1 MEKKMTNRLNL
12 LKKISVL
19 PSAFFFILWFCASSF
34 AAVID
39 APHNDTNAIECGA
52 CHSYSLWWQYSPAVN
67 NSGTSYAQIS
77 DAVCNKCHAPGGS
90 APNKIPHSRQSM
102 AGASHD
108 SYLGEWATTS
118 CIDCHNP
125 HYQEQLDWLNTDA
138 SLSTKLFL
146 VTGTISAGSIQVNS
160 TTKTTTLNFKNA
172 DAHAH
177 WLDPALWPA
186 KSGPG
191 RGLILV
197 IRDSSENSFE
207 VNSASVTTAIVS
219 GTANGAGSITV
230 QGSIPASYNGADT
243 NFALIYGQLLRKS
256 ITTPSSGGREVKF
269 FDSTITYSEGLA
281 GGSADPAGNPS
292 QGICQV
298 CHVNTKYY
306 NADGLQPDRT
316 NPSGP
321 RLAATSHNPT
331 VSCTSCHLMALGF
344 RPNGDYT
351 APAAPTIGA
360 YTSPTAN
367 SSLTLSGTAEANAT
381 LVIKRGSEVLA
392 STTVNSSGNWSAEVT
407 LTEGANSLSITAK
420 DAALN
425 ESTATVISVT
435 LNTPPPVVLVSIA
448 VTPATP
454 SISQG
459 ATKQFTAI
467 GTYSDNTNQDL
478 TSSVTWTSSNTA
490 VATIS
495 PAGMATSIAIGS
507 TTISAAAGAISGST
521 TLTVTATAVAAQPA
535 INISMDLHCDPLNQ
549 QLTLDQRRV
558 FFHKQLANTKWLLDL
573 VEPYGVKVSFLAV
586 GECYEFC
593 SEESEQAACLPLL
606 TRLQTSGGILGTH
619 QHADYYSKAHDW
631 PTIANAYNNPL
642 PADVRKVWD
651 SGKQFTDQAVRLTLG
666 ITDPAA
672 ISAVNTA
679 AESHAQL
686 TDPNQMME
694 EYGYTVREGGADQIM
709 ASYFNHVPWNPFRP
723 GQTAISEDLTT
734 QFVTVPQGMVVG
746 HTGPHLGL
754 WQDGTSAR
762 KKAEFLQIYAN
773 WKERNRTG
781 AMSKV
786 WSFGWGVHTQDLDSG
801 SESRAAIADLIPWL
815 RDEFV
820 SKADATGKPPAK
832 FASYLDIRDEYLA
845 WEAAHPG
852 LSSFNCVATSTN
864 YALYPYL
871 AWANHYMRFA
881 RLDSRIVSSGADVF
895 LLKAGDYSVTTPT
908 TYPFVL
914 ASATNSPTSV
924 DFSATLG
931 AGILRRIKLND
942 GSVTDVA
949 ASSVNLDI
957 EPVVLCAPGNCDAIL
972 ALENVSSPSLVSI
985 AVTPASPT
993 ITEGGTQQFTATG
1006 TYADSSTQNL
1016 SASVIWTSSNQ
1027 AAATLSNTGLATA
1040 VAAGTTTITAE
1051 SGDISGGTTL
1061 TVTSTAPHFVDGNG
1075 ANGINYDG
1083 AKAAMEPQLTV
1094 FSDTLY
1100 AAWQESNGNAYQIRV
1115 KKYDES
1121 AWAWADG
1128 GTANGL
1134 NFDPT
1139 KAASSAQLTVFGS
1152 ALYAAW
1158 YESNGTVTRIRVKKY
1173 DGSTWTWADGGTAN
1187 GLNFTQSKNAKNP
1200 QLTTFGGNLYAIW
1213 EELSPVNFSQIRVK
1227 KYDGSTWVW
1236 ADGGSAVGINY
1247 SPTLAATAPQLTEFN
1262 GNLYAI
1268 WQEKSGP
1275 VDQIRVKR
1283 YNGSAWVWVDGGI
1296 ATGINFTPGNNGDR
1310 AQLTVYGN
1318 ALYATWREGNAAT
1331 KYQIRVK
1338 KYDGSQW
1345 TWADG
1350 GSASGLN
1357 YNTTQDGHE
1366 SQLTVSGSNMYAI
1379 WCEAKPA
1386 ALEVRVRQYDG
1397 SAWTWFDGGTA
1408 NGINFDATRDGN
1420 NQQLT
1425 VFRNRLYATWWESAA
1440 TGSQI
1445 RVSTFSVPTPDFS
1458 LQAFSPASIQS
1469 GASGTATVTVTRTN
1483 GHLAAITLNLA
1494 SNAQG
1499 ITASGSIAAGAGS
1512 GTLSIV
1518 VPSAVAAGT
1527 YPLTLNG
1534 SDGSLS
1540 RSVGFILTVT
1550 QAAASQSSTGSAFG
1564 VYLSHTLPT
1573 KFMLDEGLTSQAMF
1587 DWSDQHMATLG
1598 AHWTRYSLLA
1608 AWQLIEPTIGGG
1620 YNWSANGPN
1629 GAPDAILGAVYAP
1642 GNDIHTVVN
1651 IQALSLGTGTP
1662 TRSPFTNQTDYRA
1675 FVQALAERYD
1685 GDGASDAPGGIKV
1698 DYFQLANEVQD
1709 WFDRGLT
1716 ADQYGEAAQ
1725 ITLEALRAA
1734 NPNAQLIMMG
1744 GFSRGGTEV
1753 TLEDR
1758 YKQAIQALKS
1768 RGVKPVA
1775 IDLHWWFW
1783 ITDGLPWQSSVVL
1796 DARAYLDSIG
1806 WQDVQIW
1813 SMEDGAWAG
1822 CPANLT
1828 ALTEEEQALTLVKR
1842 FVWGRANGIV
1852 KLFWQGLIDMY
1863 NFDGK
1868 ADSPFNSMGLVDDG
1882 EQNCADISRR
1892 NTTRIGYWSYQK
1904 LAANT
1909 DNLVATPSG
1918 TVSGT
1923 HDGTSVF
1930 AYQYLRKSD
1939 SAPFYI
1945 VWREGGTGSVTLSV
1959 PGSAYHLTNLIPDR
1973 FGTFQES
1980 DITPVAGSI
1989 TVNAGS
1995 QPILIFPAAVTADTT
2010 PPTVGISSPV
2020 SGATVSGTV
2029 PVTATAVD
2037 NIGVSKVELYVDS
2050 SLKSSTTTSPYTFS
2064 LDTTLLTN
2072 ASHTL
2077 LAKAYDAA
2085 GNQAASA
2092 SISVTVNNASLSALV
2107 LVTQFAGNGLYKL
2120 DPLTN
2125 TIVSQLSFSANPG
2138 RPAADLTRRLAYVP
2152 LGDQLI
2158 ALKPD
2163 TMEYSILAVSGLG
2176 LDGTTTALSP
2186 DGKTLAV
2193 INHGTDGIR
2202 SSDDRLDIVT
2212 LNPGVWPP
2220 TASLNFSV
2228 TVGQQP
2234 IRTLIDHNGRYAVV
2248 SVRDDSKILVVDLVT
2263 HQTALQ
2269 VTLAANSNP
2278 EGMDL
2283 HPSQNIAY
2291 VTLHGS
2297 NKIEIINLDTTPPQ
2311 EVTSVAI
2318 QSSKPGNNPQP
2329 SGGSFTP
2336 NGSRFYVSGQSTNE
2350 VLLFNTP
2357 TVTAPVQDTTVSL
2370 ASAQQPHTIVYFPD
2384 DRAYVANTF
2393 NTQAHGN
2400 IVVLQN
2406 YSATPSVSQQIL
2418 TDVLMNPLYLAYFP
2432 AVGGP

>member
-1 MEKKMTNRLNL
+1 MINRLNAVKKLSIVSGAL
-12 LKKISVL
+12 LFVWCLCTLSL
-19 PSAFFFILWFCASSF
+19 

-39 APHNDTNAIECGA
+39 APHNDTNAIECNA
-52 CHSYSLWWQYSPAVN
+52 CHTYSLWWQYSPAIN
-67 NSGTSYAQIS
+67 NSGTSYSQIS
-77 DAVCNKCHAPGGS
+77 DGVCNKCHAPGDS
-90 APNKIPHSRQSM
+90 DTNEMPHSRTSM
-102 AGASHD
+102 VGTSHD
-108 SYLGEWATTS
+108 SYLGEWTTTK

-125 HYQEQLDWLNTDA
+125 HYQEQLNWLSSDS
-138 SLSTKLFL
+138 SLSANLFL
-146 VTGTISAGSIQVNS
+146 VTGVISAGSIQGNS
-160 TTKTTTLNFKNA
+160 AANTTTLNYKNA
-172 DAHAH
+172 DAHSH
-177 WLDPALWPA
+177 WLDPASWSA

-197 IRDSSENSFE
+197 IRDSTANSFE
-207 VNSASVTTAIVS
+207 VNSASLTTAIVA

-230 QGSIPASYNGADT
+230 QGSIPASYNAADT
-243 NFALIYGQLLRKS
+243 NFALIYGQLLKKS
-256 ITTPSSGGREVKF
+256 ITTPSAGGRDVKF
-269 FDSTITYSEGLA
+269 FDAGTTYNDGIV
-281 GGSADPAGNPS
+281 GGSVDPVGNPS

-298 CHVNTKYY
+298 CHTNTTYY

-321 RLAATSHNPT
+321 RLAATAHNPT
-331 VSCTSCHLMALGF
+331 LSCTSCHPMALGF
-344 RPNGDYT
+344 RSTNGDYT
-351 APAAPTIGA
+351 APNAPIVAA
-360 YTSPTAN
+360 YTSPTAIAN
-367 SSLTLSGTAEANAT
+367 FALSGTAEANAT
-381 LVIKRGSEVLA
+381 LAIKRGSEVLA
-392 STTVNSSGNWSAEVT
+392 STTVDASGNWNAAVT
-407 LTEGANSLSITAK
+407 LLEGVNSLTITAK

-425 ESTATVISVT
+425 ESAPTVISVT
-435 LNTPPPVVLVSIA
+435 LNTPPPAVLVSIA
-448 VTPATP
+448 ITPATP
-454 SISQG
+454 SILQG
-459 ATKQFTAI
+459 ATEPFTAT
-467 GTYSDNTNQDL
+467 GTYSDNSVLDL
-478 TSSVTWTSSNTA
+478 TASATWTSTNPA

-495 PAGMATSIAIGS
+495 PAGMATSVSIGS
-507 TTISAAAGAISGST
+507 TTISAASGIISGST
-521 TLTVTATAVAAQPA
+521 TLAVTAAAVAAQPT

-549 QLTLDQRRV
+549 QLPLDQRRV
-558 FFHKQLANTKWLLDL
+558 FFHRQLANTKWLLDL
-573 VEPYGVKVSFLAV
+573 LEPYGVKVSFLAV

-593 SEESEQAACLPLL
+593 TEESEQAACLPLL
-606 TRLQTSGGILGTH
+606 TRLQASGGILGTH
-619 QHADYYSKAHDW
+619 QHADYSRGVHDW
-631 PTIANAYNNPL
+631 PTIANAYTNPD

-672 ISAVNTA
+672 IAAVNTA

-686 TDPNQMME
+686 TDPNQLME

-709 ASYFNHVPWNPFRP
+709 ASFFNHVPWNPFRP
-723 GQTAISEDLTT
+723 GQTAISEDLAT

-781 AMSKV
+781 VMPKV

-801 SESRAAIADLIPWL
+801 SESRAAIVDLIPWL

-852 LSSFNCVATSTN
+852 ISSFNCLATSTD
-864 YALYPYL
+864 YTKYPYL

-881 RLDSRIVSSGADVF
+881 RLDSRLTASGADVF

-914 ASATNSPTSV
+914 ASAASSPTSV
-924 DFSATLG
+924 DLSATLG
-931 AGILRRIKLND
+931 AGTLKRIKLSD
-942 GSVTDVA
+942 GNVTDVS
-949 ASSVNLDI
+949 ASSVNLDS
-957 EPVVLCAPGNCDAIL
+957 EPVVLCTSANCDAIL
-972 ALENVSSPSLVSI
+972 GLENASSPSLVSI
-985 AVTPASPT
+985 AVTPANPS
-993 ITEGGTQQFTATG
+993 ITEGSTQQFTATG

-1027 AAATLSNTGLATA
+1027 AVATLSNAGLATA
-1040 VAAGTTTITAE
+1040 VSAGATTITAE
-1051 SGDISGGTTL
+1051 SGDISGNTTL
-1061 TVTSTAPHFVDGNG
+1061 TVTATAPHFVDGG
-1075 ANGINYDG
+1075 DANGINYDG
-1083 AKAAMEPQLTV
+1083 TKAAMEPQLTV
-1094 FSDTLY
+1094 FADTLY
-1100 AAWQESNGNAYQIRV
+1100 AAWHESNGSANQVRV
-1115 KKYDES
+1115 KKYDEN

-1134 NFDPT
+1134 NFDSS

-1158 YESNGTVTRIRVKKY
+1158 YESNGTITRIRVKKY
-1173 DGSTWTWADGGTAN
+1173 DGSSWTWADGGTAN
-1187 GLNFTQSKNAKNP
+1187 GLNSNQTKNAKNP
-1200 QLTTFGGNLYAIW
+1200 QLTPFGGNLYAIW
-1213 EELSPVNFSQIRVK
+1213 EEMSLINGGNVSQIRVK
-1227 KYDGSTWVW
+1227 KYDGSTWAWV
-1236 ADGGSAVGINY
+1236 DGGSPAGINF
-1247 SPTLAATAPQLTEFN
+1247 SPPMAATAPQLTEFN
-1262 GNLYAI
+1262 GSLYAI

-1275 VDQIRVKR
+1275 VDQIRVRR
-1283 YNGSAWVWVDGGI
+1283 YNGTSWEWVDGGI
-1296 ATGINFTPGNNGDR
+1296 ATGINFTSGNNGDR
-1310 AQLTVYGN
+1310 AQLTVYGH
-1318 ALYATWREGNAAT
+1318 ALYATWREGSASA

-1338 KYDGSQW
+1338 KYDGSLW

-1357 YNTTQDGHE
+1357 YSTAQDGHE
-1366 SQLTVSGSNMYAI
+1366 SQLTVSGNNMYAI
-1379 WCEAKPA
+1379 WCEAKPTA
-1386 ALEVRVRQYDG
+1386 RQVRVRQYDG
-1397 SAWTWFDGGTA
+1397 SAWTWFDGGTDT
-1408 NGINFDATRDGN
+1408 GINFDATRDGN
-1420 NQQLT
+1420 HQQLT
-1425 VFRNRLYATWWESAA
+1425 VFRNRLYAAWWEAGA

-1445 RVSTFSVPTPDFS
+1445 RVLSFAGAAPDFS
-1458 LQAFSPASIQS
+1458 LPAIAPASIQAGSS
-1469 GASGTATVTVTRTN
+1469 GDTTVSATRAN
-1483 GHLAAITLNLA
+1483 GHLAAITLTLA
-1494 SNAQG
+1494 GNAQG
-1499 ITASGSIAAGAGS
+1499 ITASGTITAGDGS
-1512 GTLSIV
+1512 GTLSIA
-1518 VPSAVAAGT
+1518 VPSAVTAGI
-1527 YPLTLNG
+1527 YPLTLTA

-1540 RSVGFILTVT
+1540 RSAVFNLTIT
-1550 QAAASQSSTGSAFG
+1550 QAVASQSSTDSAFG
-1564 VYLSHTLPT
+1564 VYMSHTLPT
-1573 KFMLDEGLTSQAMF
+1573 KFMQDEGLTSQAMN
-1587 DWSDQHMATLG
+1587 DWTDQHMAALG

-1629 GAPDAILGAVYAP
+1629 GAPDTILSAVYAP
-1642 GNDIHTVVN
+1642 GNDIHTVLN
-1651 IQALSLGTGTP
+1651 IQALSFGTGTP
-1662 TRSPFTNQTDYRA
+1662 TRSPFTNQTEYRA

-1685 GDGASDAPGGIKV
+1685 GDGVSDAPGNIKV

-1725 ITLEALRAA
+1725 ITMEALLAA
-1734 NPNAQLIMMG
+1734 NPSAKLIVMG

-1758 YKQAIQALKS
+1758 YKQAIQAMKN
-1768 RGVKPVA
+1768 RGVKPMA

-1783 ITDGLPWQSSVVL
+1783 ITDGLPWQSSVVQ

-1813 SMEDGAWAG
+1813 SMEDGAWSG

-1828 ALTEEEQALTLVKR
+1828 TLTEEEQALTLVKR
-1842 FVWGRANGIV
+1842 FVWGRANGID
-1852 KLFWQGLIDMY
+1852 KLFWQQLLDLY
-1863 NFDGK
+1863 NFENK
-1868 ADSPFNSMGLVDDG
+1868 TDSPFNSMGLVDDG
-1882 EQNCADISRR
+1882 EENCSDISRR
-1892 NTTRIGYWSYQK
+1892 NTTRIGYFSYQK

-1909 DNLVATPSG
+1909 DNLVATPNG
-1918 TVSGT
+1918 TVTGT

-1939 SAPFYI
+1939 SAPLYI
-1945 VWREGGTGSVTLSV
+1945 VWREGGSGDVTLSV
-1959 PGSAYHLTNLIPDR
+1959 PGAAYHITNLIPDR

-1980 DITPVAGSI
+1980 DITPVSGSI
-1989 TVNAGS
+1989 TLNAGA
-1995 QPILIFPAAVTADTT
+1995 QPILITPAAVTADTT
-2010 PPTVGISSPV
+2010 PPTVSVSSPL

-2029 PVTATAVD
+2029 SVTATAAD
-2037 NIGVSKVELYVDS
+2037 NIGVTHVELYVDGALQS
-2050 SLKSSTTTSPYTFS
+2050 SATTSPYTFS
-2064 LDTTLLTN
+2064 VDTTLLTN

-2077 LAKAYDAA
+2077 QAKAYDAA
-2085 GNQAASA
+2085 GNQATSA
-2092 SISVTVNNASLSALV
+2092 GVSVTVNIASLSALV

-2120 DPLTN
+2120 DPITN
-2125 TIVSQLSFSANPG
+2125 AIVSQLSFSANPG
-2138 RPAADLTRRLAYVP
+2138 RPAADLTRRLAYAP
-2152 LGDQLI
+2152 LNNQII
-2158 ALKPD
+2158 ALRPD
-2163 TMEYSILAVSGLG
+2163 TMEYSILTVSGLG
-2176 LDGTTTALSP
+2176 MDGTSTALSP

-2193 INHGTDGIR
+2193 INHGTDGAR
-2202 SSDDRLDIVT
+2202 SADDRLDIVT
-2212 LNPGVWPP
+2212 LNPDVWPP

-2228 TVGQQP
+2228 TVGTQP

-2269 VTLAANSNP
+2269 LTLAANSNP

-2283 HPSQNIAY
+2283 HPTQNIAY
-2291 VTLHGS
+2291 VTLHGT
-2297 NKIEIINLDTTPPQ
+2297 NKIEIINLDLNPPQ

-2318 QSSKPGNNPQP
+2318 QSNKTGNNPQP

-2336 NGSRFYVSGQSTNE
+2336 NGSRFYVSGQATNE
-2350 VLLFNTP
+2350 VLMFNTP
-2357 TVTAPVQDTTVSL
+2357 TVTTPVQDTSVSL
-2370 ASAQQPHTIVYFPD
+2370 DSAQQPHTIVYFPD

-2418 TDVLMNPLYLAYFP
+2418 TDVLINPLYLTYFP
-2432 AVGGP
+2432 AVSGP